1 MGIFIG
7 HTQTGESRVLNIPS
21 MGDVVLI
28 DLGDGVFTGREPHT
42 SHHYLMKA
50 KTLILP
56 FAALLIVGCTGGGG
70 LNDEQR
76 VAAEVQADQLCQI
89 KQLDPDAYKS
99 SVQLSKM
106 AIGYDDGSKEVAILR
121 EVMKLAK
128 EKGCVS

>member
-1 MGIFIG
+1 M
-7 HTQTGESRVLNIPS
+7 NITRI
-21 MGDVVLI
+21 GDVVLI
-28 DLGDGVFTGREPHT
+28 DLGDGGFTGREPHT